1 MTSQAAARKNR
12 RRVGGS
18 YHLPAPRGREIIVI
32 KRIVVASFVAAV
44 TAVGIAA
51 PADAAPKHH
60 HADSGS
66 VSILR
71 IDWD

>member
-1 MTSQAAARKNR
+1 
-12 RRVGGS
+12 
-18 YHLPAPRGREIIVI
+18 VI
-32 KRIVVASFVAAV
+32 KRIVVATFVAAV

-71 IDWD
+71 IDWE